1 MGACR
6 NILVLFPTADALI
19 MRSMN
24 TIYHTNLW
32 LCIFRLSCLFSICLF
47 SICLFSIWRPNRH
60 QQQVQ
65 RVRILIR
72 CMPGGVMRLCKK
84 NSFRTQSLC
93 FGYNELCILG
103 SRDCASH
110 SATPKPRSGLRLHSP
125 IPSSVD
131 FDFMFSPWFVRL
143 TLSSLSYVSVSTL
156 ISLQSCA
163 VGNA

>member
-6 NILVLFPTADALI
+6 SILILYPTADALI
-19 MRSMN
+19 MRPMN

-32 LCIFRLSCLFSICLF
+32 LCIFRLNCLFSICV
-47 SICLFSIWRPNRH
+47 FSIWRRNRH
-60 QQQVQ
+60 QQRVQ

-72 CMPGGVMRLCKK
+72 CMPGGIMRLCRK
-84 NSFRTQSLC
+84 NSFRTQSLY
-93 FGYNELCILG
+93 FGYNELYILG

-110 SATPKPRSGLRLHSP
+110 SATPKPRSGLRLHSR
-125 IPSSVD
+125 IPSSVH